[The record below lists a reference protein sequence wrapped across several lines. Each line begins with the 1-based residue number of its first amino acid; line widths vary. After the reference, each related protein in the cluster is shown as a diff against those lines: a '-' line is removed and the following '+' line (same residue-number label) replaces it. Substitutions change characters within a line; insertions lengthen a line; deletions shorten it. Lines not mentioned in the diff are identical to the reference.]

1 MAMNNPY
8 VNEDLKNISE
18 MMRQAIQNVI
28 TGQDLWPAFSAYS
41 EVCSRNSRYCT
52 RYLRLVWHTVGRKVA

>member
-18 MMRQAIQNVI
+18 MMQQAIQNVI
-28 TGQDLWPAFSAYS
+28 TGKIFGPRSQPTPKFAAGILDIAPGIYD
-41 EVCSRNSRYCT
+41 
-52 RYLRLVWHTVGRKVA
+52 